1 MRKLLGSVSL
11 AVLLCWGAVD
21 KVRAENVKGRWHL
34 GGGFS
39 FISTSDDIRNNAAVV
54 RLGNPGPDGIP
65 DSGDETIE
73 FVDRRPDDLLAR
85 ETTIEEEW
93 RFDLNASYG
102 VLDWFSVQFDASY
115 YKTDIVQLDT
125 FSQVRLVEDVGKDGI
140 ISCCG
145 GDSDV
150 DKIQKPQSQ
159 PILAGEVELMP
170 VSFSAVFRFLRD
182 RPLNPYIGVGAGYIF
197 TEITTSEDLEARNEI
212 LGDATIT
219 AFLGQDEATDQLVTF
234 PDWEDITVEL
244 EDSFEWHF
252 FFGAEYF
259 FNSHLAMYID
269 GGYMFASEDLV
280 ISVSG
285 FPQQVTVLYDAVA
298 DTLPFCTDPAFND
311 PETNSVGAG
320 DNSADRIVNVADWE
334 NIVSQF
340 DPRARGYSPGGI
352 GVCRPGTG
360 TRAQDSLL
368 IQGGK
373 INLSAWDV
381 GFGLRWYF

>member
-21 KVRAENVKGRWHL
+21 GVRAENVKGRWHL

-54 RLGNPGPDGIP
+54 RLGNPGEDGIP
-65 DSGDETIE
+65 DSGDETIQ

-85 ETTIEEEW
+85 ETTIEEEF
-93 RFDLNASYG
+93 RIDLNASYG

-125 FSQVRLVEDVGKDGI
+125 FLQVRDVSDLNRDGI
-140 ISCCG
+140 LTLAEVAQPG
-145 GDSDV
+145 AT
-150 DKIQKPQSQ
+150 QSQ
-159 PILAGEVELMP
+159 PILGGEVELMP

-197 TEITTSEDLEARNEI
+197 TEVTPSEDLEARNAI
-212 LGDATIT
+212 LSDATIT
-219 AFLGQDEATDQLVTF
+219 AFLDQDEEMAALATF
-234 PDWEDITVEL
+234 PEWENITLDL

-259 FNSHLAMYID
+259 FNSHLALYID
-269 GGYMFASEDLV
+269 GGYMFATQDLV
-280 ISVSG
+280 INVSG
-285 FPQQVTVLYDAVA
+285 FPQQVTVLYEAIA

-311 PETNSVGAG
+311 PSTNSVGAG
-320 DNSADRIVNVADWE
+320 DSSPDRIVNDADWTAIGINPTSE
-334 NIVSQF
+334 GF
-340 DPRARGYSPGGI
+340 FPGGV